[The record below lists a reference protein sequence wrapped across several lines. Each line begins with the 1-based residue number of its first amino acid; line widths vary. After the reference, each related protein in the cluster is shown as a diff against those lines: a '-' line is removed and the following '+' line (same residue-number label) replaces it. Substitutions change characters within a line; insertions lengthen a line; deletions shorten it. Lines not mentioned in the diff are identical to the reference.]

1 MNFEVEMIFVRGF
14 VGVGKPLVESDG
26 SVGDRKWPLPI
37 KIGAPSP
44 LDAHFGGRAQFLED
58 AGL

>member
-1 MNFEVEMIFVRGF
+1 MIIFGWGF
-14 VGVGKPLVESDG
+14 VGVGEPLVES
-26 SVGDRKWPLPI
+26 VGPYLDRKWPLPI

-44 LDAHFGGRAQFLED
+44 LDAHFGGRAHFLED